1 MSVLSDE
8 EIKNVF
14 IKWDLDKNG
23 TLSRDEV
30 RAGLAALKLPPTAE
44 GVEKLFNLLD
54 KNSDGV
60 VTLEEFSEMIKQ
72 REKEIRAAFDELDLD
87 KSGYLDFHEVQ
98 EALNKLSISY
108 DDKVVKD
115 LINHMD
121 TNKDE
126 KVEYTEFRDLLVAV
140 PEASLS
146 ALIED
151 WRKVAVLNISDDVT
165 VAPINK
171 TAPNAALIN
180 FVAGAVSSV
189 LSKTSTAP
197 LERVKIIN
205 QMHTSKPPSVMR
217 SLITIYTTEGFRG
230 LLRGNLVNLMKSSP
244 ENAVKLM
251 VFEKVKELFPHGAE
265 KPLNSAQLF
274 IAGAV
279 GGVAA
284 HASCFPLEVL
294 KTKMAGSKHGTYN
307 GLFDCIS
314 KVYAS
319 HGIRGFYRGLGAV
332 TLSTIPHSGVTLM
345 SYQMSKDF
353 FEAMSPTGQ
362 ISASGLMAASAFSTI
377 AGQTVSQPLHVLK
390 VF

>member
-1 MSVLSDE
+1 MNRCQNLLPKQTGFWTTKMSVLSDE

-126 KVEYTEFRDLLVAV
+126 KVEYTEFRDILVAV
-140 PEASLS
+140 PETSLS
-146 ALIED
+146 
-151 WRKVAVLNISDDVT
+151 T
-165 VAPINK
+165 
-171 TAPNAALIN
+171 
-180 FVAGAVSSV
+180 
-189 LSKTSTAP
+189 
-197 LERVKIIN
+197 
-205 QMHTSKPPSVMR
+205 
-217 SLITIYTTEGFRG
+217 
-230 LLRGNLVNLMKSSP
+230 LLK
-244 ENAVKLM
+244 KL
-251 VFEKVKELFPHGAE
+251 
-265 KPLNSAQLF
+265 
-274 IAGAV
+274 
-279 GGVAA
+279 
-284 HASCFPLEVL
+284 
-294 KTKMAGSKHGTYN
+294 
-307 GLFDCIS
+307 
-314 KVYAS
+314 
-319 HGIRGFYRGLGAV
+319 
-332 TLSTIPHSGVTLM
+332 
-345 SYQMSKDF
+345 
-353 FEAMSPTGQ
+353 
-362 ISASGLMAASAFSTI
+362 
-377 AGQTVSQPLHVLK
+377 
-390 VF
+390 